1 VAGASAAQIGQCRL
15 RDFFARQIGWIENRR
30 ATHAHR
36 LVPGMKIKSSGKP
49 PARGVKSRCGFY
61 ILQQK
66 VRFAASLQVVAVD
79 LRRRKFRKLLFRHRN
94 RCSLY
99 RADR

>member
-1 VAGASAAQIGQCRL
+1 MLS
-15 RDFFARQIGWIENRR
+15 
-30 ATHAHR
+30 
-36 LVPGMKIKSSGKP
+36 
-49 PARGVKSRCGFY
+49 ARGVKSRCGFH

-94 RCSLY
+94 RCSLFIE
-99 RADR
+99 RIDNGAPSIRPESTREWAQNPAFGASPDDLGAKSGLFKTA